1 MSKLSGIFKRAL
13 SPFTNKSNS
22 QQAYND
28 LEEGKKISLNM
39 NSDRYTYGNR
49 EDNRYDKKWTPKTKE
64 EKETLSPSG
73 YYRQGD
79 RESEKKSIMSGIF
92 NAALNR
98 AKNEDQERVN
108 KLKSE
113 GKEAIKTSDKKLT
126 EMAEKEAE
134 EQFNNEYR
142 EKQIS
147 IPSTAIKNI
156 QYDPD
161 TEGLTV
167 QFVSSGKK
175 YFYPAVPLELV
186 QALMKAPSKGEF
198 FMKNIHDQYSM
209 YGKDHSKKDKKQQ
222 TAIRKYMKSYVKNN
236 KGKWKK

>member
-1 MSKLSGIFKRAL
+1 
-13 SPFTNKSNS
+13 
-22 QQAYND
+22 
-28 LEEGKKISLNM
+28 
-39 NSDRYTYGNR
+39 
-49 EDNRYDKKWTPKTKE
+49 
-64 EKETLSPSG
+64 
-73 YYRQGD
+73 
-79 RESEKKSIMSGIF
+79 MSGIF

-113 GKEAIKTSDKKLT
+113 GKKAIRTSSKKLT

-161 TEGLTV
+161 TELLRV
-167 QFVSSGKK
+167 KFSSGNKT
-175 YFYPAVPLELV
+175 YDYPGVPLELV
-186 QALMKAPSKGEF
+186 EALMKAPSKGEF
-198 FMKNIHDQYSM
+198 FMANIHDQYSM
-209 YGKDHSKKDKKQQ
+209 YGKDHSKKNKKQQ
-222 TAIRKYMKSYVKNN
+222 TAIRKYIKSYVKNN
-236 KGKWKK
+236 KGKWTK

>member
-1 MSKLSGIFKRAL
+1 MSKLSEIFKRAL

-22 QQAYND
+22 QQVYND

-39 NSDRYTYGNR
+39 NSDRYTYDNR

-79 RESEKKSIMSGIF
+79 RESVRNSIMSGIF

-113 GKEAIKTSDKKLT
+113 GKKARRTSNKKLT
-126 EMAEKEAE
+126 EIARKEAE

-156 QYDPD
+156 QYDPK
-161 TEGLTV
+161 TELLRV
-167 QFVSSGKK
+167 KFSSGNKT
-175 YFYPAVPLELV
+175 YDYPAVPLELV

-198 FMKNIHDQYSM
+198 FMANIHDQYSI
-209 YGKDHSKKDKKQQ
+209 YGKDHSKKDKKKQS
-222 TAIRKYMKSYVKNN
+222 AIRKYIRSYVKNN
-236 KGKWKK
+236 KGKWTK

>member
-1 MSKLSGIFKRAL
+1 
-13 SPFTNKSNS
+13 
-22 QQAYND
+22 
-28 LEEGKKISLNM
+28 M
-39 NSDRYTYGNR
+39 NSDRYTYENK
-49 EDNRYDKKWTPKTKE
+49 EDNKYDKKWTPKTKE
-64 EKETLSPSG
+64 EKETLSPHG

-79 RESEKKSIMSGIF
+79 RESEKKSLMSGIF

-113 GKEAIKTSDKKLT
+113 GKEARRTSNKKLT
-126 EMAEKEAE
+126 EIAEKEAE

-147 IPSTAIKNI
+147 VPSTAIKNI

-161 TEGLTV
+161 TEGLTA
-167 QFVSSGKK
+167 QFASSGKK

-198 FMKNIHDQYSM
+198 FMANIHDQYSI

-222 TAIRKYMKSYVKNN
+222 KGIKSYMKSYYKNN
-236 KGKWKK
+236 KGKWTK

>member
-1 MSKLSGIFKRAL
+1 MNKLSEIFKRAL
-13 SPFTNKSNS
+13 SPFTNNSNS

-39 NSDRYTYGNR
+39 NSDRYTYENK
-49 EDNRYDKKWTPKTKE
+49 EDNKYDKKWTPKTKE
-64 EKETLSPSG
+64 EKETLSPRG

-79 RESEKKSIMSGIF
+79 RESEKKSLMSGIF

-113 GKEAIKTSDKKLT
+113 GKKARRTSNKKLT

-147 IPSTAIKNI
+147 VPSTAIKNI
-156 QYDPD
+156 KYDPK
-161 TEGLTV
+161 TELLRV
-167 QFVSSGKK
+167 KFSSGNKT
-175 YFYPAVPLELV
+175 YDYPAVPLELV

-198 FMKNIHDQYSM
+198 FMANIHDQYSM

-222 TAIRKYMKSYVKNN
+222 KGIKTYMKSYYKNN
-236 KGKWKK
+236 KGKWTK

>member
-1 MSKLSGIFKRAL
+1 MSKLSEIFNRAL
-13 SPFTNKSNS
+13 SPFTNNSNS

-28 LEEGKKISLNM
+28 LKEGKKISLNM
-39 NSDRYTYGNR
+39 NSDRYTYDNR
-49 EDNRYDKKWTPKTKE
+49 EDNKYDKKWTPKTKE
-64 EKETLSPSG
+64 EKETLSPRG

-79 RESEKKSIMSGIF
+79 RESERKSIMSGIF

-113 GKEAIKTSDKKLT
+113 GKKAKRTSNKKLT

-147 IPSTAIKNI
+147 VPSTAIKNI

-167 QFVSSGKK
+167 QFTSSGKK

-222 TAIRKYMKSYVKNN
+222 KGIKTYMKSYVKNN
-236 KGKWKK
+236 KGKWTK

>member
-1 MSKLSGIFKRAL
+1 MQFLILQKIFRRGIKRHQNTTLYNRERKSGYIA
-13 SPFTNKSNS
+13 
-22 QQAYND
+22 D
-28 LEEGKKISLNM
+28 IS
-39 NSDRYTYGNR
+39 YGNR
-49 EDNRYDKKWTPKTKE
+49 EDNKYDKKWTPKTKE

-79 RESEKKSIMSGIF
+79 RESERKSLMSGIF

-113 GKEAIKTSDKKLT
+113 GKKARRTSNKKLT
-126 EMAEKEAE
+126 EIAEKEAE

-147 IPSTAIKNI
+147 VPSTAIKNI

-161 TEGLTV
+161 TEGLTA
-167 QFVSSGKK
+167 QFASSGKK
-175 YFYPAVPLELV
+175 YFYPSVPLELV

-198 FMKNIHDQYSM
+198 FMANIHDQYSI

-222 TAIRKYMKSYVKNN
+222 KGIKTYMKSYYKNN
-236 KGKWKK
+236 KGKLTK

>member
-1 MSKLSGIFKRAL
+1 MNKLSEIFKRAL

-39 NSDRYTYGNR
+39 NSDRYTYENK
-49 EDNRYDKKWTPKTKE
+49 EDNKYDKKWTPKTKE
-64 EKETLSPSG
+64 EKETLSPRG

-79 RESEKKSIMSGIF
+79 RESEKKSLMSGIF

-113 GKEAIKTSDKKLT
+113 GKEARRTSNEKLT

-147 IPSTAIKNI
+147 VPSTAIKNI
-156 QYDPD
+156 KYDPK
-161 TEGLTV
+161 TELLRV
-167 QFVSSGKK
+167 KFSSGNKT
-175 YFYPAVPLELV
+175 YDYPAVPLELV

-198 FMKNIHDQYSM
+198 FMANIHDQYSM
-209 YGKDHSKKDKKQQ
+209 YGKDHSKKDNKQQ
-222 TAIRKYMKSYVKNN
+222 KGIKTYMKSYYKNN
-236 KGKWKK
+236 KGKLTK

>member
-1 MSKLSGIFKRAL
+1 MNKLSEIFNRAL

-39 NSDRYTYGNR
+39 NSDRYTYENK
-49 EDNRYDKKWTPKTKE
+49 EDNKYDKKWTPKTKE
-64 EKETLSPSG
+64 EKETLSPRG

-79 RESEKKSIMSGIF
+79 RESEKKSLMSGIF

-113 GKEAIKTSDKKLT
+113 GKEARSTSNKKLT

-147 IPSTAIKNI
+147 IPSTAINNI
-156 QYDPD
+156 KYDPK
-161 TEGLTV
+161 TELLRV
-167 QFVSSGKK
+167 KFSSGNKT
-175 YFYPAVPLELV
+175 YDYPAVPLELV

-198 FMKNIHDQYSM
+198 FMANIHDQYSM

-222 TAIRKYMKSYVKNN
+222 SAIRKYMKSYVKNN
-236 KGKWKK
+236 KGKWTK

>member
-1 MSKLSGIFKRAL
+1 MNRLSEIFRRAL

-39 NSDRYTYGNR
+39 NSDRYTYDNK

-79 RESEKKSIMSGIF
+79 RESERKSRMSGIF

-98 AKNEDQERVN
+98 AKKEDQERVS
-108 KLKSE
+108 KLQSE
-113 GKEAIKTSDKKLT
+113 GKKARKTSDKKLT

-147 IPSTAIKNI
+147 VPSTAIKNI

-167 QFVSSGKK
+167 QFASSGKR
-175 YFYPAVPLELV
+175 YFYPGVPVELV

-222 TAIRKYMKSYVKNN
+222 KGIKTYMQSYYKNN
-236 KGKWKK
+236 KGKWMK

>member
-1 MSKLSGIFKRAL
+1 MSKLSGIFKWAL

-39 NSDRYTYGNR
+39 NSDRYTYDNR

-64 EKETLSPSG
+64 EKETLSPNG

-79 RESEKKSIMSGIF
+79 RESERKSIMSGIF

-113 GKEAIKTSDKKLT
+113 GKKARKTSNKKLT
-126 EMAEKEAE
+126 EIARKEAE

-156 QYDPD
+156 QYNPK
-161 TEGLTV
+161 TKLLRV
-167 QFVSSGKK
+167 KFSSGNKT
-175 YFYPAVPLELV
+175 YNYPGVPMELV
-186 QALMKAPSKGEF
+186 EALIKAPSKGEF
-198 FMKNIHDQYSM
+198 FMANIHDQYSM
-209 YGKDHSKKDKKQQ
+209 YGKDHSKKNKKQQ
-222 TAIRKYMKSYVKNN
+222 TAIRKYIRSYVKNN
-236 KGKWKK
+236 KSKWTK

>member
-49 EDNRYDKKWTPKTKE
+49 EDNKYDKKWTPKTKK

-79 RESEKKSIMSGIF
+79 RESERKSIMSGIF

-113 GKEAIKTSDKKLT
+113 GKKARKTSNKKLT
-126 EMAEKEAE
+126 EIARKEAE

-156 QYDPD
+156 KYDPK
-161 TEGLTV
+161 TELLRV
-167 QFVSSGKK
+167 KFSSGNKT
-175 YFYPAVPLELV
+175 YDYPGVPMELV
-186 QALMKAPSKGEF
+186 EALMKAPSKGEF

-209 YGKDHSKKDKKQQ
+209 YGKDHSKKNKKQQ
-222 TAIRKYMKSYVKNN
+222 SAIRKYMKSYVKNN
-236 KGKWKK
+236 KGKWTK

>member
-1 MSKLSGIFKRAL
+1 MNKLSEIFKRAL

-39 NSDRYTYGNR
+39 NSDRYTYDNK

-64 EKETLSPSG
+64 EKETLSPKG

-79 RESEKKSIMSGIF
+79 RDTEKQTRMSGIF

-98 AKNEDQERVN
+98 AKKEDQDRVES
-108 KLKSE
+108 LKAE
-113 GKEAIKTSDKKLT
+113 GKKKRKTSDKKLV
-126 EMAEKEAE
+126 EKAEQEAK
-134 EQFNNEYR
+134 EQFDKEYR

-147 IPSTAIKNI
+147 VPSTAISNI

-167 QFVSSGKK
+167 QFASSGKK
-175 YFYPAVPLELV
+175 YFYPAVPVELV

-198 FMKNIHDQYSM
+198 FMRNIHDQYSM
-209 YGKDHSKKDKKQQ
+209 YGKDHSRKDKNQQ
-222 TAIRKYMKSYVKNN
+222 KGIKKYMQSYYKNN
-236 KGKWKK
+236 KGKWSK

>member
-49 EDNRYDKKWTPKTKE
+49 EDNKYDKKWTPKTKE
-64 EKETLSPSG
+64 EKETLSPRG

-79 RESEKKSIMSGIF
+79 RESERKSIMSGIF

-113 GKEAIKTSDKKLT
+113 GKKARKTSNKKLT
-126 EMAEKEAE
+126 EIAEKEAE

-147 IPSTAIKNI
+147 VPSTAIKNI
-156 QYDPD
+156 QYDPKNELLKVKF
-161 TEGLTV
+161 T
-167 QFVSSGKK
+167 SGNKA
-175 YFYPAVPLELV
+175 YDYPDVPLELV

-198 FMKNIHDQYSM
+198 FMANIHDQYSI
-209 YGKDHSKKDKKQQ
+209 YGKDHRRKDKKQQ
-222 TAIRKYMKSYVKNN
+222 QSIKKYIKSYIKNN
-236 KGKWKK
+236 KGKWTK